1 MIKKIFKTLNSYLI
15 IQIII
20 DIIFIFT
27 FGYIAIIDIYNQ
39 RIVISIIDI
48 IFLIL
53 SVLFLHL
60 NLRKVLK
67 KWFGEVI

>member
-1 MIKKIFKTLNSYLI
+1 MIKKILKFLNSYLI
-15 IQIII
+15 IQIIV

-27 FGYIAIIDIYNQ
+27 FGYIVTVDIYNK
-39 RIVISIIDI
+39 RIVMSIIDI

-53 SVLFLHL
+53 SVVFLHL

-67 KWFGEVI
+67 K